1 MSSRQISDAHQ
12 KLAYNFTAGKAKR
25 FTKEL
30 DPLLLR
36 LRMVGCQPAI
46 ERSVRGPQLQDLLR
60 IGDGGIDLQPIA
72 DDAGVGQQSP
82 PVSCAIRRDDLGVEP
97 AVRAPECLALLEDGE
112 PGETR
117 LIDFQHEPLEQGGIL
132 LEREAILPIV
142 IRPVPF
148 MSRRKVTV
156 CSRVHGC

>member
-12 KLAYNFTAGKAKR
+12 KFAYDFTAGKPKR
-25 FTKEL
+25 FAKEL

-36 LRMVGCQPAI
+36 LRMVGRQPAI
-46 ERSVRGPQLQDLLR
+46 ERSVCGPQLQDLLR
-60 IGDGGIDLQPIA
+60 IGNGGIDLQPIA
-72 DDAGVGQQSP
+72 DDARVGQQSP
-82 PVSCAIRRDDLGVEP
+82 SVSCAIRRDDFGIEP
-97 AVRAPECLALLEDGE
+97 SVSAPECIALLEDGE

-117 LIDFQHEPLEQGGIL
+117 LIDFQNEPLEQGGVL
-132 LEREAILPIV
+132 LEREAVLPIV